1 MSALTHTPGSELY
14 KTWPATDFTH
24 YSAQELNDF
33 HFTDGFDVV
42 LPVSGDKTVSA

>member
-1 MSALTHTPGSELY
+1 MSKHIPGSELY

-33 HFTDGFDVV
+33 HETDGFDVT
-42 LPVSGDKTVSA
+42 LPVSGDKTRLVA